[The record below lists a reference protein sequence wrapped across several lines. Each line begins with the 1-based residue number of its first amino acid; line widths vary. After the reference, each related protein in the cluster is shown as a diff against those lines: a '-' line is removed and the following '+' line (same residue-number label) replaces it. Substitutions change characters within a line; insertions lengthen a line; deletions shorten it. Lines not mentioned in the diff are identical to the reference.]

1 MTYIIIAI
9 AITFFLL
16 WRSRKPNRRLPYT
29 CIRHIDGDT
38 SEYRD
43 DRGNRYTVR
52 YEFMDADESD
62 QTFGSHATK
71 RLTQLVPVGSR
82 VNLKFNGIDRYGRH
96 IATVE
101 TDKLNINYEMVVK
114 GFAVSET
121 NYKGDRATKRQYIAA
136 EQYAKSQKLGRW
148 SRREWCAERPS
159 EFRDRQRAKKSGSDK
174 KPIKRARK

>member
-16 WRSRKPNRRLPYT
+16 WRSRKSTRRLPYT

-52 YEFMDADESD
+52 YEFMDADESNHP
-62 QTFGSHATK
+62 FGSHATK
-71 RLTQLVPVGSR
+71 KLNQLVPVGSR
-82 VNLKFNGIDRYGRH
+82 VSLEFNGVDRYGRH
-96 IATVE
+96 IATVK
-101 TDKLNINYEMVVK
+101 TDRLNVNYEMVVN

-121 NYKGDRATKRQYIAA
+121 SYKGDPSVKQQYIAA
-136 EQYAKSQKLGRW
+136 EKYAESHELGRW
-148 SRREWCAERPS
+148 SRPEWCAMRPS
-159 EFRDRQRAKKSGSDK
+159 GFRRMQRAKKSGSDK
-174 KPIKRARK
+174 KPIKRKR